1 MDSDTASSFVVKSAF
16 KEGKAEVRGGG
27 ILVRVCARPYAHS
40 TGVTKRGE
48 ILSRI
53 SLANIC

>member
-16 KEGKAEVRGGG
+16 KEGKAEGGG
-27 ILVRVCARPYAHS
+27 DFGASLCYRRPYAHS
-40 TGVTKRGE
+40 TGVTKKGE